1 MWIAGRDECDLD
13 PILTMEFRRVSRDRD
28 VDREPVLPLERANRA
43 HRLRP
48 WTPSIGPSV
57 EAVLAQ
63 RDLEPAATWGSRS
76 ARRGGERESRNAAM
90 AVKVRRATRK
100 GLREPGFLPFGFA

>member
-63 RDLEPAATWGSRS
+63 RDLEPGDLGFAKRPP
-76 ARRGGERESRNAAM
+76 RG
-90 AVKVRRATRK
+90 RA
-100 GLREPGFLPFGFA
+100 REPECGYGREGQASHPQGFA